1 MLLPYMRAT
10 IGTVTFCYA
19 DNHNCFIT
27 AEVPMTIRARIQQPA
42 CLVAL
47 AILGILPALALAAT
61 ASSDPPPDSWQFSAS
76 LYLWLPSVSST
87 VDFPVPGTGTDIDVD
102 ASQLLSHL
110 EMAGMGAFD
119 VHHGRWGAF
128 TDVIY
133 MNLSGSKADTR
144 DFSFGNIGI
153 PATTSADL
161 HFGLKAWVWTLA
173 GEYRV
178 AQDAAWTVDLLAGT
192 RYLDVSTN
200 LNWSITGGLGPLPP
214 ASRTGA
220 SATGAH
226 IWDGIVGV
234 KGQYAFGADGKW
246 FVPFYLDIGTGDSQL
261 TDQGLLGIGYSY
273 QWGQITASWRY
284 LEYRTQSS
292 RIGDLSFSGP
302 MVGATFRW

>member
-1 MLLPYMRAT
+1 
-10 IGTVTFCYA
+10 
-19 DNHNCFIT
+19 
-27 AEVPMTIRARIQQPA
+27 MTIKTRLQQPA

-47 AILGILPALALAAT
+47 AVLGILPLLAGAAT
-61 ASSDPPPDSWQFSAS
+61 PSSTPEPDSWQFSAS

-87 VDFPVPGTGTDIDVD
+87 VDFPAGGGGTNIDVD
-102 ASQLLSHL
+102 ASTLLSHL

-119 VHHGRWGAF
+119 VHHGQWGAF

-133 MNLSGSKADTR
+133 MNLSGSKANTR

-161 HFGLKAWVWTLA
+161 HYGLKAWVWTLA

-178 AQDAAWTVDLLAGT
+178 ARDAAWTVDLLAGG
-192 RYLDVSTN
+192 RYLSVTQT
-200 LNWSITGGLGPLPP
+200 LNWSITGSLGPLPP

-220 SATGAH
+220 SELGSH

-261 TDQGLLGIGYSY
+261 TDQGLLGIGYAY
-273 QWGQITASWRY
+273 QWGQVTASWRY
-284 LEYRTQSS
+284 LGYRTNSS
-292 RIGDLSFSGP
+292 RLGDISFSGP
-302 MVGATFRW
+302 LVGATFRW